1 MSSEMRFARNI
12 TDYHVATQPN
22 IQESDSALVESVL
35 TKKSNYSLGYSQLS
49 YSQCGDMFNSI
60 LFLSRSLNRMRIDHA
75 IAGQSAIALTTVTA
89 SSPGT
94 SIELVMSPQSYDHFV
109 NVCIH
114 QRIKPMP
121 ENDRMFWDHRTG
133 CTLKIYMAG
142 ERIKS
147 GRRTVTVPPLD
158 TLLINDDGIK
168 SWIIESKLVTSESRS
183 CKVVASK
190 RSKKKAVAAA

>member
-1 MSSEMRFARNI
+1 MSSEMRFTRDVTECNA
-12 TDYHVATQPN
+12 ATPHN
-22 IQESDSALVESVL
+22 IQ
-35 TKKSNYSLGYSQLS
+35 G

-75 IAGQSAIALTTVTA
+75 IAGQSAIVLTTVP
-89 SSPGT
+89 SSSTGT
-94 SIELVMSPQSYDHFV
+94 SIELIMSSQSYDHFV

-133 CTLKIYMAG
+133 CTIKIYMAG

-147 GRRTVTVPPLD
+147 GRRTVTVPELGS
-158 TLLINDDGIK
+158 LMLNDDGIK
-168 SWIIESKLVTSESRS
+168 SWIIESKALVTAESRS
-183 CKVVASK
+183 CKAVAANQST
-190 RSKKKAVAAA
+190 KKAVAAA

>member
-1 MSSEMRFARNI
+1 MSSEMKLATSMRNPNVV
-12 TDYHVATQPN
+12 TPPN
-22 IQESDSALVESVL
+22 IEELSSSSVQPLLV
-35 TKKSNYSLGYSQLS
+35 KKSSCSLN
-49 YSQCGDMFNSI
+49 YSQCGDVFNSI
-60 LFLSRSLNRMRIDHA
+60 TFLSRSLNRMRIDHA
-75 IAGQSAIALTTVTA
+75 IAGQSAVALTTL
-89 SSPGT
+89 SSSVGT
-94 SIELVMSPQSYDHFV
+94 SIELVMSPESYDHFL

-147 GRRTVTVPPLD
+147 GKRTVTVPPLD

-168 SWIIESKLVTSESRS
+168 SWIIESKALVTSESRS
-183 CKVVASK
+183 CKAVESR

>member
-1 MSSEMRFARNI
+1 MSSEMRFARNVI
-12 TDYHVATQPN
+12 ECNAVTLPN
-22 IQESDSALVESVL
+22 IQ
-35 TKKSNYSLGYSQLS
+35 G

-75 IAGQSAIALTTVTA
+75 IAGQSAIALTTVTSS

-94 SIELVMSPQSYDHFV
+94 SIELIMSAQSYDHFV

-147 GRRTVTVPPLD
+147 GKRTVTVPSLD
-158 TLLINDDGIK
+158 TLLVNDDGIK
-168 SWIIESKLVTSESRS
+168 SWIIESKPLVTSDSRS
-183 CKVVASK
+183 CNAVASK